1 MESTIRSPR
10 SALRWPK
17 RGSALTVRAMH
28 SVVECISDCITTLFW
43 CTDRVG
49 KARGSA
55 FGAVATLTTSAA
67 AASGARNI
75 ESPPDARI
83 LNRVREE
90 RHSQMHL
97 ASTDVANIRRLWCLG
112 NIMGNAAAWHPR
124 SNFGLA
130 AGLRPGGTLLPR
142 AALTSVSPNRQR
154 D

>member
-1 MESTIRSPR
+1 MARTWTTQWDMDSTIRSPR
-10 SALRWPK
+10 STLRSLK
-17 RGSALTVRAMH
+17 CGSPLTLCAMH
-28 SVVECISDCITTLFW
+28 SVVERISDSIAARLC
-43 CTDRVG
+43 CTDKVG

-97 ASTDVANIRRLWCLG
+97 AGTGVANIRRLWCPG
-112 NIMGNAAAWHPR
+112 NISQAER
-124 SNFGLA
+124 SFGGRRALA
-130 AGLRPGGTLLPR
+130 GEERCCR
-142 AALTSVSPNRQR
+142 VRR
-154 D
+154 

>member
-1 MESTIRSPR
+1 MARTWTTQWDMESTIRSPR
-10 SALRWPK
+10 SALR
-17 RGSALTVRAMH
+17 SLT
-28 SVVECISDCITTLFW
+28 
-43 CTDRVG
+43 
-49 KARGSA
+49 RGSA

-97 ASTDVANIRRLWCLG
+97 ASTSVANIRPLWCLG

-124 SNFGLA
+124 SNFGPA

-154 D
+154 DWPRRTGRAD